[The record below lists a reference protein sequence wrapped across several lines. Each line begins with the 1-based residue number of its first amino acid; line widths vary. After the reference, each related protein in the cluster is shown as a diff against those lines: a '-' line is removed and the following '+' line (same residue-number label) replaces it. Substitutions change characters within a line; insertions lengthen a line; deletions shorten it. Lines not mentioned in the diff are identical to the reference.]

1 MKKTL
6 VSKGKKPGFEIHFAM
21 YSPLHVDLSDSE
33 FESFW
38 KTFSELNKK
47 IKEWCEAGI
56 CITSKINDILKGSVA
71 SLNISSISTTK
82 DDLTVHI
89 LGQKVVFERH
99 TQENEKLMTF
109 NGYNVILIDYFDEL
123 GNRFDVNMSESASS
137 NLGPGPVVF

>member
-6 VSKGKKPGFEIHFAM
+6 ISKGKKPGFEIHFAM

-47 IKEWCEAGI
+47 VKEWCKANI
-56 CITSKINDILKGSVA
+56 CITSKINDVLRGSIA
-71 SLNISSISTTK
+71 GLNISSISTAE
-82 DDLTVHI
+82 DGLTVHI

-99 TQENEKLMTF
+99 SQENDKLLTF
-109 NGYNVILIDYFDEL
+109 NAYKVIAIDYFDEL

>member
-6 VSKGKKPGFEIHFAM
+6 VSKGKKPGFEIKLAM

-47 IKEWCEAGI
+47 IKEWCEADV
-56 CITSKINDILKGSVA
+56 CITSKIDDILRGSVA
-71 SLNISSISTTK
+71 SLNISSISTAENG
-82 DDLTVHI
+82 LTVHI
-89 LGQKVVFERH
+89 LGRKVVFERH
-99 TQENEKLMTF
+99 TQENEKLLTF
-109 NGYNVILIDYFDEL
+109 NGYNVIRIDYFDEL
-123 GNRFDVNMSESASS
+123 GNCFDVNMSGSDSS

>member
-21 YSPLHVDLSDSE
+21 YSPLHVDLSDSK

-47 IKEWCEAGI
+47 IKEWCESDV
-56 CITSKINDILKGSVA
+56 CITSKIDDILRGSVA
-71 SLNISSISTTK
+71 SLNISSISTAENS
-82 DDLTVHI
+82 LTVHI
-89 LGQKVVFERH
+89 LGQEVVFERH
-99 TQENEKLMTF
+99 TQENEKLLTF
-109 NGYNVILIDYFDEL
+109 NGYNVIRIDYFDEL
-123 GNRFDVNMSESASS
+123 GNCFDVNMSGSDSS